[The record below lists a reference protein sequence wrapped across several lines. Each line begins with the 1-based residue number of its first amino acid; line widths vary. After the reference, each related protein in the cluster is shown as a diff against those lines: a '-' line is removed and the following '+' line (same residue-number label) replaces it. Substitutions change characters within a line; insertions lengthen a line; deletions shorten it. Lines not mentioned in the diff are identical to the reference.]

1 MKHYTDTKYAEWLVY
16 EDEVGPLNNRRF
28 RRAVSEVKRGYRR
41 RERAALKRQTREMV
55 AEELHGSDA
64 AYWERQLDHA
74 AEDWYALEAAEVA
87 MRDLGCWDERKTV
100 EFAAAYREV
109 SRRANAAYD
118 EWMAA

>member
-1 MKHYTDTKYAEWLVY
+1 MKHYTTSKYIEWLLLEEG
-16 EDEVGPLNNRRF
+16 EDAKRNT
-28 RRAVSEVKRGYRR
+28 RRAVKRGYRR
-41 RERAALKRQTREMV
+41 RERAALKRMTREMV

-74 AEDWYALEAAEVA
+74 AEDWDALEAAEVA

-109 SRRANAAYD
+109 SRRLNAAYD